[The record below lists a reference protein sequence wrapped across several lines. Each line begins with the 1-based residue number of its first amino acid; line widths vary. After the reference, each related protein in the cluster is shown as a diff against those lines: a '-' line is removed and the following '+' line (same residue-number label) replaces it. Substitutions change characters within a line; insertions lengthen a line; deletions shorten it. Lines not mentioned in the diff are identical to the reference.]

1 MTRFPDN
8 VAATSHPLV
17 VKIGSST
24 LTTSESSIDYDY
36 LDALAAQIA
45 AVRAAGWQPVIVTS
59 AAIACGLEAL
69 GIRKRPDDMPSLQAA
84 ASVGQSALSAAYAQ
98 AFSAYDMI
106 TSVVLLTRRDTADRT
121 AYLHARDTLRRLLEM
136 GVVPIV
142 NENDTVSVEQIR
154 FGDNDTLAALVACLV
169 DADLMVV
176 LSDIEGLYDAN
187 PREVPDAQLVHKV
200 EHIDHAVLSAAGSA
214 GSTGGSGGMIT
225 KIKAA
230 RVLMVA
236 GIPMVICHGRRANAI
251 VDAARGED
259 VGTLFVARE
268 QPHEITP
275 KKLWLA
281 LGDAVRGAVVID
293 AGARTALVQRG
304 SSLLC
309 VGVSRVEGRFDA
321 GDIIDIKDES
331 GYVVARGK
339 VSASSDEIELACGMT
354 REEMERNRILA
365 SLADGPIVHRDEL
378 VVFE

>member
-1 MTRFPDN
+1 
-8 VAATSHPLV
+8 
-17 VKIGSST
+17 
-24 LTTSESSIDYDY
+24 
-36 LDALAAQIA
+36 
-45 AVRAAGWQPVIVTS
+45 
-59 AAIACGLEAL
+59 
-69 GIRKRPDDMPSLQAA
+69 
-84 ASVGQSALSAAYAQ
+84 
-98 AFSAYDMI
+98 
-106 TSVVLLTRRDTADRT
+106 
-121 AYLHARDTLRRLLEM
+121 
-136 GVVPIV
+136 
-142 NENDTVSVEQIR
+142 
-154 FGDNDTLAALVACLV
+154 
-169 DADLMVV
+169 
-176 LSDIEGLYDAN
+176 
-187 PREVPDAQLVHKV
+187 
-200 EHIDHAVLSAAGSA
+200 
-214 GSTGGSGGMIT
+214 MIT

-236 GIPMVICHGRRANAI
+236 GIPMVICHGRRSNAI

-331 GYVVARGK
+331 GYVIARGK